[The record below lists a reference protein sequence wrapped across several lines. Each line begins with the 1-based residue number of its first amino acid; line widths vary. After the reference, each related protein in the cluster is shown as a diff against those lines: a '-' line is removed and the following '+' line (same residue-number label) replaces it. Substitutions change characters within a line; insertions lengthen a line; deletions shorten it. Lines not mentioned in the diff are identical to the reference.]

1 MKITDHDRLKSSE
14 REMIDA
20 ITGDL
25 DWGAIERLFQEKYN
39 LKLRDDV
46 VYKNGDMV
54 IHNNQIA
61 YELNFDVTL
70 SFSVLFDRK
79 GECLKVTAKEETAQP
94 PEAAVPENS
103 ASGTPDPNDQAS
115 QLASDLADMISDI
128 NKD

>member
-79 GECLKVTAKEETAQP
+79 GECLQVTAKEEAAQQ
-94 PEAAVPENS
+94 PEAAVPANLDS
-103 ASGTPDPNDQAS
+103 KTPGPDDPVS
-115 QLASDLADMISDI
+115 QMASDLADMISDI